1 MKYLF
6 TFISGNALEA
16 ADNGGFFSNF
26 IGYDAGSLSSTIFS
40 FNGPTPWF
48 ILFVLATTIV
58 VIFGV
63 EKGIEKA
70 SRIMMPILAILAIVI
85 AIYSL
90 TIPGA
95 LHGLKYYI
103 LPDFSQFSVSTVLGA
118 MGQMFYSMSLA
129 MGTVDH
135 LRLLHAEGKSA

>member
-1 MKYLF
+1 MRVRCPRR
-6 TFISGNALEA
+6 
-16 ADNGGFFSNF
+16 FFS
-26 IGYDAGSLSSTIFS
+26 L
-40 FNGPTPWF
+40 NGPTPWF

-95 LHGLKYYI
+95 AGAEI
-103 LPDFSQFSVSTVLGA
+103 LYSARFLAVSVSTVLGA

-129 MGTVDH
+129 MGIMIT